1 MTEAALSAAVAPV
14 VLVIEVVEVAVPG
27 WLLVESVPSVV
38 SVFKAACSFL
48 AEQAQ

>member
-14 VLVIEVVEVAVPG
+14 VLVIEVVEMVVPG
-27 WLLVESVPSVV
+27 WLEGVLSVGSM
-38 SVFKAACSFL
+38 FKAVSSFL